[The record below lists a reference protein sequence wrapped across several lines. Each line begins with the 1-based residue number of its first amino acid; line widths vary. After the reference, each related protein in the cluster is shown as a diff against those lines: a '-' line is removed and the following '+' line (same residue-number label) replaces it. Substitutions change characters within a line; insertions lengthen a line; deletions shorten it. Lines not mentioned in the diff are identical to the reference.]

1 MDKRINDI
9 LEFWFGDFEDHRA
22 PEREKQ
28 KMWWSKNQD
37 LDESVRKEFE
47 GDLKKAADNEL
58 TTWLDSP
65 EGTLAL
71 IILLDQFSRNIYRGT
86 PRAFSFDDM
95 AMDIARDGIAKGY
108 DRELHPVMRIFF
120 YLPFMHSEDLQM
132 QRRSVELFTELEAE
146 VRKNDEI
153 MTVVSNSREFAV
165 KHKKIIERFGRFPH
179 RNRILGRDSTPD
191 ELEFLKQP
199 ESAF

>member
-37 LDESVRKEFE
+37 LDEYVRKEFE
-47 GDLKKAADNEL
+47 GDLKRAADNEL
-58 TTWLDSP
+58 VSWLDSP

-71 IILLDQFSRNIYRGT
+71 IILLDQFPRNIYRDT
-86 PRAFSFDDM
+86 PGAFSFDGM
-95 AMDIARDGIAKGY
+95 AMDIAREGMAKGY

-165 KHKKIIERFGRFPH
+165 KHMEVIERFGRFPH

-191 ELEFLKQP
+191 ELEFLK
-199 ESAF
+199 